1 MCVHVVQSVLYLI
14 TSNIHINKIIEEE
27 ETILE
32 EAEEEEEGEDEEG
45 DISSIGSQELVNT
58 VLPASLYRERT
69 ARRKAVLKTTRRRSV
84 CELNSIGDIPIPD
97 SVAGMVL
104 TRIDHMS
111 ATEQMVLKCAS
122 ILGNSFTR
130 TMLEA
135 IVPNYS
141 PTAFHS
147 TLNVLAEAGIIE
159 CGVAAEARSMLSD
172 LHTRSRHHLPLD
184 DFHLHCP
191 CLSVEHSEPHGS
203 SHLPSSGAP
212 LHAATSLHAQQHSHV
227 DQCEMLQFVHVY
239 VQETAYGLWTE
250 SQRISLHESAAL
262 YLESQ
267 AHKCTNCGG
276 GGFLTGHKPAKK
288 EKNQKT
294 RASSARTAFSGN
306 AHSKIRRMSAV
317 TRRGSTASD
326 FPSDQR
332 RRASAAPSLSASTS
346 QNDMLTEFRPPTA
359 EGLASGVRYNSIG
372 EAQVFGI
379 NLQDCQCDEILAH
392 VYPQLVRHW
401 RAARDMEKTA
411 HYLIESASA
420 AVATYN
426 NMEALSLLHEAQQIL
441 EDYGSHLIAKAEHVK
456 MESLRGQVHKESMS
470 MVMWLLSL
478 LRLYMHPCVHIHVRT
493 CRHCCNVVK

>member
-1 MCVHVVQSVLYLI
+1 M
-14 TSNIHINKIIEEE
+14 
-27 ETILE
+27 
-32 EAEEEEEGEDEEG
+32 G
-45 DISSIGSQELVNT
+45 T
-58 VLPASLYRERT
+58 VLPAPLYRERT

-122 ILGNSFTR
+122 ILGNTFTR

-147 TLNVLAEAGIIE
+147 TLNALAEAGIIE
-159 CGVAAEARSMLSD
+159 CAIAAEAKSMLSD
-172 LHTRSRHHLPLD
+172 LHTRSRYHLPLD
-184 DFHLHCP
+184 DSHLHCP
-191 CLSVEHSEPHGS
+191 CLSAEHGKSHDS
-203 SHLPSSGAP
+203 SHLPSGSTSVYAS
-212 LHAATSLHAQQHSHV
+212 TSLHAHQHSHV

-250 SQRISLHESAAL
+250 SQRIALHESAAL

-276 GGFLTGHKPAKK
+276 GGFLTGHKPSKK
-288 EKNQKT
+288 EKHERT
-294 RASSARTAFSGN
+294 RAGSAVPTRTAFSGN
-306 AHSKIRRMSAV
+306 THSKIRRMSAA

-326 FPSDQR
+326 FTSDQR
-332 RRASAAPSLSASTS
+332 RRASTTSSLVASTS
-346 QNDMLTEFRPPTA
+346 QTEMLTEFRPPAA

-379 NLQDCQCDEILAH
+379 NLQDCHCDEILAH

-401 RAARDMEKTA
+401 RAARDMEKTVQ
-411 HYLIESASA
+411 YLIESASA
-420 AVATYN
+420 AVTTFN

-441 EDYGSHLIAKAEHVK
+441 EEYGSHLIAKAEHVK
-456 MESLRGQVHKESMS
+456 MESLKGQVHENRHH
-470 MVMWLLSL
+470 LLYYGS
-478 LRLYMHPCVHIHVRT
+478 
-493 CRHCCNVVK
+493 VVIMLHSD

>member
-1 MCVHVVQSVLYLI
+1 MEYVLYLI
-14 TSNIHINKIIEEE
+14 ASYINKVIEEE
-27 ETILE
+27 ETIM
-32 EAEEEEEGEDEEG
+32 EEEEEEDEGEEEEE
-45 DISSIGSQELVNT
+45 DISSMRSQELEGT
-58 VLPASLYRERT
+58 VSPPPLYRERT

-147 TLNVLAEAGIIE
+147 TLNALAEAGIIE
-159 CGVAAEARSMLSD
+159 CAIAAEARSMLSD

-191 CLSVEHSEPHGS
+191 CLSAEHDKPHGS

-212 LHAATSLHAQQHSHV
+212 LHTATSLHAQQHSHV

-250 SQRISLHESAAL
+250 SQRIALHESAAL

-267 AHKCTNCGG
+267 AHKCKNCGG

-288 EKNQKT
+288 EKNQRT
-294 RASSARTAFSGN
+294 RVSSAIPNRKAFSGS
-306 AHSKIRRMSAV
+306 AHSKIRRMSAA

-326 FPSDQR
+326 FTSDQR
-332 RRASAAPSLSASTS
+332 RRASATPSLGASTS

-401 RAARDMEKTA
+401 RAARDMERTVQ
-411 HYLIESASA
+411 YLIESASA
-420 AVATYN
+420 AVATFN
-426 NMEALSLLHEAQQIL
+426 NMEALSLIHEAQQIL
-441 EDYGSHLIAKAEHVK
+441 EEYGSHLIAKAEHVK
-456 MESLRGQVHKESMS
+456 MESLKGQVCK
-470 MVMWLLSL
+470 
-478 LRLYMHPCVHIHVRT
+478 
-493 CRHCCNVVK
+493 